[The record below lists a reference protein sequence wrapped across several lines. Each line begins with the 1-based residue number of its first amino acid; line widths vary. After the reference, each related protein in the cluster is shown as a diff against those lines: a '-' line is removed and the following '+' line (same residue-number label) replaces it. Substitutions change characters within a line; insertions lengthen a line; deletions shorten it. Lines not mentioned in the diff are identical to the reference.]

1 MQILGYHVN
10 FLCFSILIEYFGPI
24 RSFIILTY
32 NNRINLK
39 PKSFDKLNLFGIN
52 LDKNNLCTTKGTTF
66 YCYNPWIKFAR
77 LNCILCILIDR
88 DNSYLWVH
96 VNDIKITKQNQTGTL
111 ARTLEQD
118 CQDQAFLWT
127 RFETVELM
135 VVPIT
140 KRKIGNYHDY

>member
-1 MQILGYHVN
+1 MSVADIGLSCLN
-10 FLCFSILIEYFGPI
+10 FLCFSILIECFGPI
-24 RSFIILTY
+24 RSFISLTY

-52 LDKNNLCTTKGTTF
+52 LDMNNSCTTEGTTF
-66 YCYNPWIKFAR
+66 YFYNQWIKFAR
-77 LNCILCILIDR
+77 LNCKCTLIDR

-96 VNDIKITKQNQTGTL
+96 VNDIKITKQNQTWTL
-111 ARTLEQD
+111 ARTLEQN

-135 VVPIT
+135 AVSIT
-140 KRKIGNYHDY
+140 KRKNR